1 MSKDNSVKVLVA
13 VYHDTNSNGR
23 CQQLLHCAERLGDGI
38 LVSYR
43 PVDTWKLKSET
54 KVVVTGSG
62 KRKYGKFVLDSIKT
76 IKNEKPDIIIIHDN
90 YCAILIPYIYML
102 NPRPYIVYDSS
113 ELYIDKKF
121 RNDKKAYLIQMME
134 NRFLN
139 KSDFIISANLE
150 RAKLMRQFFRL
161 KKLPYVFEN
170 IRKIDDV
177 PDIKECERK
186 FGEYLSTSD
195 FIVLY
200 AGGVSEN
207 RMTYELIRAVKKL
220 GKGYRL
226 LLAGYKAEKENQL
239 YEEAMR
245 VTDDNNVFYLGYLKR
260 SELRYLF
267 GKIGASVS
275 MFRQTTLN
283 NINCASGKFYES
295 LFEECPVLTG
305 TNPPL
310 KRICEQYG
318 IGVSTDDLEGGIKM
332 LKEGYET
339 YRANV
344 REYIKNLNIENNI
357 DMLADKIRESYKAF
371 CNLESRDKP

>member
-1 MSKDNSVKVLVA
+1 MSNNNSVKVLFA

-23 CQQLLHCAERLGDGI
+23 CQQMLHCAERLGNSI

-43 PVDTWKLKSET
+43 PVETWELKPET
-54 KVVVTGSG
+54 KVVVTGDG
-62 KRKYGKFVLDSIKT
+62 KRRYGKFILDSIKA
-76 IKNEKPDIIIIHDN
+76 IKKEKPDIIIIHDN

-121 RNDKKAYLIQMME
+121 SNDKKAYLIQMAE
-134 NRFLN
+134 NRFLH
-139 KSDFIISANLE
+139 KADFIISANAE
-150 RAKLMRQFFRL
+150 RAELMRRFFHL

-177 PDIKECERK
+177 PDMEECERK
-186 FGEYLSTSD
+186 FGEYLSTGD
-195 FIVLY
+195 FLILY

-207 RMTYELIRAVKKL
+207 RMTYELIRAAKRL

-226 LLAGYKAEKENQL
+226 LLAGYKEERENQL
-239 YEEAMR
+239 YEDAMCT
-245 VTDDNNVFYLGYLKR
+245 TDDNNVFYLGFLKR

-267 GKIGASVS
+267 GKIGVSVS

-295 LFEECPVLTG
+295 LFEGCPVLTG

-310 KRICEQYG
+310 KRICNQYG
-318 IGVSTDDLEGGIKM
+318 IGVSTEDFESGIKV
-332 LKEGYET
+332 LKENHET
-339 YRANV
+339 YRINV
-344 REYIKNLNIENNI
+344 RKYIKNLNIEKSI

-371 CNLESRDKP
+371 YGLGGGDKP